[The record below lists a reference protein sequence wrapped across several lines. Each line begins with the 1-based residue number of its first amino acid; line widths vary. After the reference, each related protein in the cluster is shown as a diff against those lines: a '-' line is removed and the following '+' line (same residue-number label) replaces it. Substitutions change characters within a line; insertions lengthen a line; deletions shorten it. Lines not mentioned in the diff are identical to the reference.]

1 MKRSIFGITI
11 FLAILSLSMPA
22 VSQKKGAN
30 PKADEETMRADNAG
44 KKDEKGIDPSKLYVD
59 LTGVMYLEWAYN
71 TGFSYDGTTE
81 WGGMWG
87 KVPRWGVDTTYFPQ
101 LTAAEP
107 SNISYNKTNTFRMQ
121 RAYLTL
127 RKRIG
132 ELFSVK
138 VTADIDPNGQDFIYL
153 KYGFIQLFKEF
164 GSSLGPVSIKVQ
176 LGKIGTPVI
185 GITNKLNDLRWIG
198 KNYLTNSKIVLNGKS
213 FDDSADLGGLF
224 SLSFLNLATIEYSI
238 TNGEGLK
245 SDNNETYGG
254 KAHTLLVSVNP
265 VDYVKELYVNFYGRW
280 EDTDRNILDTG
291 PVSAGGYPVKYQGVD
306 KRSYMGFGVAWYSDL
321 IKLGLNFF
329 MPVKE
334 YSKTFFSYL
343 TTFNVSPFEGYRPRH
358 KDKFY
363 LIDSWLN
370 FNLGAIT
377 PLGFLVVGRCAYGQ
391 EMKGL
396 LANNRVMR
404 ETLVLGGGAG
414 YQFNK
419 HLRLVLYYE
428 NIRYHSRSKW
438 HSIAD
443 KDPSLNNNVYIKAE
457 AKY

>member
-1 MKRSIFGITI
+1 MKKRIFGITL
-11 FLAILSLSMPA
+11 FLAMISMAMPSIA
-22 VSQKKGAN
+22 QKKGDN
-30 PKADEETMRADNAG
+30 LKAESDAPQVADAE
-44 KKDEKGIDPSKLYVD
+44 KKDEKEKDPSKLYVD
-59 LTGVMYLEWAYN
+59 LSGVMYLEWAYT
-71 TGFSYDGTTE
+71 TGFRYDGTTE
-81 WGGMWG
+81 WGGEWG
-87 KVPRWGVDTTYFPQ
+87 KVPRWGIDTTYLPRI
-101 LTAAEP
+101 TAAEP
-107 SNISYNKTNTFRMQ
+107 SNISYKKTNTFRMQ

-127 RKRIG
+127 KKRIG
-132 ELFSVK
+132 EIFSVK
-138 VTADIDPNGQDFIYL
+138 VTADIDPSGQDFIYL
-153 KYGFIQLFKEF
+153 KYGFIQLYKEF
-164 GSSLGPVSIKVQ
+164 GTAMGPVSLKAQV
-176 LGKIGTPVI
+176 GKIGTPVV
-185 GITNKLNDLRWIG
+185 GITDNLCDLRWVG
-198 KNYLTNSKIVLNGKS
+198 RNYLDNSKLVLNGKS
-213 FDDSADLGGLF
+213 FDNSADLGGLF
-224 SLSFLNLATIEYSI
+224 SLSFLKLATIEYSI

-280 EDTDRNILDTG
+280 EDTDRNVLDTG
-291 PVSAGGYPVKYQGVD
+291 PISAGGYPVKYQGVD

-343 TTFNVSPFEGYRPRH
+343 TTYHVSPFEGYRPRH
-358 KDKFY
+358 IEKFY

-370 FNLGAIT
+370 VNLGAVM
-377 PLGFLVVGRCAYGQ
+377 PFGLLMVGRCAYGQ
-391 EMKGL
+391 EMKSL

-414 YQFNK
+414 YQFNE
-419 HLRLVLYYE
+419 HLRLLLYYE

-438 HSIAD
+438 HNKAD